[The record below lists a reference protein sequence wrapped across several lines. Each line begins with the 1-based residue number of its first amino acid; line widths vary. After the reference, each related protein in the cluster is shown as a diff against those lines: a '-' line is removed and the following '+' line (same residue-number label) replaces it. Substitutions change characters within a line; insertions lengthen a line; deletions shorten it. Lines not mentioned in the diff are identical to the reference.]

1 MTVGAD
7 KTIKVWGVGLE
18 EQGVVMCGTVE
29 EMKDAKSVE
38 RFQVA
43 VKVYKGMVY
52 SLSLNG
58 EIVGYEVPGKGEK
71 VV

>member
-1 MTVGAD
+1 M
-7 KTIKVWGVGLE
+7 E